1 MKKLFALSLSAV
13 MALSFVGCQNST
25 TADSDTSVNSI
36 ESTVPVTE
44 SQIKNDIYNLYD
56 YENDEVFYV
65 EKMDLN
71 DKLSALCTTYEF
83 SFLSDG
89 YQIKAY
95 ISIPNESIETQKSC
109 KCLLYNRGGHYSYGS
124 LDYEYLST
132 ICAYTK
138 RIVVACEI
146 RGDNG
151 SEGQDQFGGDE
162 LHDVIKLIDLC
173 ENHFGFVDMDDFGT
187 MGVSRGGVATYMTA
201 RQDKRIKKII
211 VCSGIADLFQCYEE
225 REDGMKQVLRDC
237 IGGSPEEMPEE
248 YEKRS
253 AVCWADEIN
262 IPVLIVHSK
271 GDERVPFEQA
281 QKMYD
286 LLKDHTDC
294 TFISHDDDL
303 HGIHE
308 DDIPKVIEWLEN
320 K

>member
-1 MKKLFALSLSAV
+1 MKKFLSITLSAV
-13 MALSFVGCQNST
+13 MALSMAGCG
-25 TADSDTSVNSI
+25 TAENTSVNSTDNTPSAV
-36 ESTVPVTE
+36 ESSAV
-44 SQIKNDIYNLYD
+44 NDIYNLYD

-65 EKMDLN
+65 DKLNLN
-71 DKLSALCTTYEF
+71 DRLSAVCTTYEF

-95 ISIPNESIETQKSC
+95 IAIPIESIKSQQPC
-109 KCLLYNRGGHYSYGS
+109 KCILHNRGGHYNYGS
-124 LDYEYLST
+124 LDYEYVSLV
-132 ICAYTK
+132 CAYTG
-138 RIVVACEI
+138 RAVVACEI

-151 SEGQDQFGGDE
+151 SEGYDQFGGDE
-162 LHDVIKLIDLC
+162 LHDVFKLIDLC
-173 ENHFGFVDMDDFGT
+173 EDRFKFIDMNDFCV
-187 MGVSRGGVATYMTA
+187 MGVSRGGMTAYMTA

-211 VCSGIADLFQCYEE
+211 VCSGIADLFQSYEE

-253 AVCWADEIN
+253 AVYWADEIN

-281 QKMYD
+281 QKMYE